1 MKPFFTDKSKTCNN
15 ILLNENDKTIKD
27 GKEIASKL
35 NKFLANIKKLNLN
48 KDTRTS
54 FESMI
59 KKEISLLNVTSATK
73 Q

>member
-35 NKFLANIKKLNLN
+35 NKFLANIKKLNLD

-59 KKEISLLNVTSATK
+59 KKEISLLKVNSATK